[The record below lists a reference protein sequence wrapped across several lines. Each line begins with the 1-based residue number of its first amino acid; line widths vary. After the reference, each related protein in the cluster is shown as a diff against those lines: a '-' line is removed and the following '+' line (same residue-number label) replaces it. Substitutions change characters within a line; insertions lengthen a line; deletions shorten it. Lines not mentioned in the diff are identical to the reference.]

1 MNYVDLRSR
10 RRRLVW
16 LAGVLFFCFTFLICP
31 TPVQAD
37 TSYVIN
43 PQLETDVLQIIR
55 NHPEVI
61 KEALKAEEQRQEQQ
75 QQKALQDFKQEI
87 KENPFTVIGESPVMG
102 AKEKKIVLIEFSDF
116 QCPYCGKV
124 QQTLNQLMLAHQNEV
139 TLVYK
144 HYPLSGIHPQ
154 AIPAAKAAIAAGK
167 QGKFWQYHD
176 ALFNNQDKLSE
187 ELYVAIAKYL
197 NLDLTKFNQ
206 QRNEEEVS
214 ELIEKDQLLA
224 EKLGISGTPFFF
236 MNGETFSGAVP
247 LSKIESLLAGI
258 KANLQV
264 N

>member
-1 MNYVDLRSR
+1 MNDVDLRSR
-10 RRRLVW
+10 RRRFVW
-16 LAGVLFFCFTFLICP
+16 LAGFLFFCLTFLICP
-31 TPVQAD
+31 PPVQAD
-37 TSYVIN
+37 TSHVIN
-43 PQLETDVLQIIR
+43 PQLETEVLQIIR

-75 QQKALQDFKQEI
+75 RQQAQQDFNQEI
-87 KENPFTVIGESPVMG
+87 QKNPLSIIGESPVMG
-102 AKEKKIVLIEFSDF
+102 GKEKKIVLIEFSDF

-124 QQTLNQLMLAHQNEV
+124 QQTLNQFMLAHQNEV

-154 AIPAAKAAIAAGK
+154 AIPAAKAALAAGK

-176 ALFNNQDKLSE
+176 ALFSNQDQLSE

-197 NLDLTKFNQ
+197 HLDLTKFNQ
-206 QRNEEEVS
+206 QRNEAQVS

-236 MNGETFSGAVP
+236 INGETFSGAVP
-247 LSKIESLLAGI
+247 LSKIESLLARV
-258 KANLQV
+258 KANVQV
-264 N
+264 D